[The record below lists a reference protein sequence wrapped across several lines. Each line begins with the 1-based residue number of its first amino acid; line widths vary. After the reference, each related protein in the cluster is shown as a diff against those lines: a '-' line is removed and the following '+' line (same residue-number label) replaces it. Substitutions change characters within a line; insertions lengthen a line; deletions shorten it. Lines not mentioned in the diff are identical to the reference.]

1 MTLPAVKK
9 ILMRAATDAEFRSR
23 LMSQSDSVFSRYD
36 LTDEEKQCLR
46 GLNEDQIAT
55 EVQRIDE
62 DNHIRATDI
71 RI

>member
-1 MTLPAVKK
+1 
-9 ILMRAATDAEFRSR
+9 MRAATDAEFRSR